1 LRKQTGET
9 DPSLTFP
16 GHFRFLSP
24 HASIYRHRGG
34 GSEGEA
40 DDGARNDTNDR
51 TVICDGGSE
60 PDPLATIR
68 EREDA
73 IREQVVEGK
82 EDDLAAWGRVLLAL
96 AHDRRPDPEDLQQL
110 EIQGGGGGDGEYQ
123 RAWDAS
129 AGGARPAPGEIA
141 RQVRRVLE
149 AAEVGE
155 QPETEP

>member
-1 LRKQTGET
+1 LRKRREKLPLTWTGQ
-9 DPSLTFP
+9 P
-16 GHFRFLSP
+16 GLLSP
-24 HASIYRHRGG
+24 HASICRHGG

-40 DDGARNDTNDR
+40 DDGARDATSDR
-51 TVICDGGSE
+51 TLICDGGTE
-60 PDPLATIR
+60 QDPLATIR

-110 EIQGGGGGDGEYQ
+110 ELQAGGGGDGEYQ
-123 RAWDAS
+123 RAWDGP
-129 AGGARPAPGEIA
+129 AGGARPALGEIA